1 MGTVCKTL
9 FRLGPSLVGLAL
21 AGGALFLAG
30 MGRVLAEDSPMKD
43 SPVKNASDF
52 SSVEYYDPPNQM
64 QIKSRLAGAEAIP
77 QPDGLVLVRQLKLE
91 TFATNGQ
98 PQYVVEAPECL
109 YDQFKNTANSA
120 GPLVVRQADGKVR
133 LDGVGFW
140 WQGNA
145 DFLTIS
151 NQVVTQIETGPNL
164 KIIP

>member
-9 FRLGPSLVGLAL
+9 FRLDPALTGLAL
-21 AGGALFLAG
+21 AGGVLFLTGKGGA
-30 MGRVLAEDSPMKD
+30 RADDSPAKPN
-43 SPVKNASDF
+43 PVKNASDF

-77 QPDGLVLVRQLKLE
+77 QPDGQVLVRQLKLE
-91 TFATNGQ
+91 TFGTNGL

-109 YDQFKNTANSA
+109 YDQLKNTANSA
-120 GPLVVRQADGKVR
+120 GPLVVRQADGKFR

-145 DFLTIS
+145 QFLTIS
-151 NQVVTQIETGPNL
+151 NQERTEIQTGANL

>member
-1 MGTVCKTL
+1 MV
-9 FRLGPSLVGLAL
+9 
-21 AGGALFLAG
+21 LFLTGTGAV
-30 MGRVLAEDSPMKD
+30 RAQDDPAKE

-52 SSVEYYDPPNQM
+52 SSAEYYDPPNQM

-77 QPDGLVLVRQLKLE
+77 QPDGRVLVRQLKLA
-91 TFATNGQ
+91 TFDTNGH

-120 GPLVVRQADGKVR
+120 GPLVVRQADGRFR

-140 WQGNA
+140 WQGNQQ
-145 DFLTIS
+145 FLTIS
-151 NQVVTQIETGPNL
+151 NQERTEIQTGTNL

>member
-9 FRLGPSLVGLAL
+9 FRLDPALTGLAL
-21 AGGALFLAG
+21 AGMALFLTGTGGVRAQ
-30 MGRVLAEDSPMKD
+30 DSPAKD

-77 QPDGLVLVRQLKLE
+77 QPDGRVLVRQLKLE
-91 TFATNGQ
+91 TYGTNGQ